1 MNDLLFLQLVGLGAT
16 GLTLAV
22 ACACGILALYG
33 STKPNYGVY
42 AVWAMA
48 LFFVYMGLLSTY
60 AMSLPGYVQ
69 GQ

>member
-16 GLTLAV
+16 GITLIV
-22 ACACGILALYG
+22 AYGCWKLYDLNK
-33 STKPNYGVY
+33 TKPNYGVY

-48 LFFVYMGLLSTY
+48 IFFTYMGVLSTY
-60 AMSLPGYVQ
+60 AMSLPGYIQ